1 MAGLLRGPEVVL
13 DRASRVQPDQ
23 RGPGGEPPVSH
34 EVMLQFIRRTR
45 SATGFHCK
53 ARLDTTP
60 YGTGR
65 KVSDEERRAVR
76 LKRRPVLPRWN
87 YIIYPRR

>member
-1 MAGLLRGPEVVL
+1 MTTFPELEGAFTV
-13 DRASRVQPDQ
+13 A
-23 RGPGGEPPVSH
+23 GEPLVSY

-53 ARLDTTP
+53 ARLDTTA
-60 YGTGR
+60 YATGR
-65 KVSDEERRAVR
+65 KVSNEERQAVR

-87 YIIYPRR
+87 YTIYPRR